1 MLLNDQGI
9 VLTTARARAPG
20 GREQCV
26 LQYVNDPYGSVDWT
40 GWKTKMEI
48 LFILIG
54 CQKLLK
60 VKIIALIGP
69 KLLDEFLPNGSMDGL
84 ASMWGAKTP
93 PAKPVLPPRGST

>member
-1 MLLNDQGI
+1 MD
-9 VLTTARARAPG
+9 
-20 GREQCV
+20 
-26 LQYVNDPYGSVDWT
+26 
-40 GWKTKMEI
+40 TKMEI

-84 ASMWGAKTP
+84 PSMWGAKTP
-93 PAKPVLPPRGST
+93 PAEVVLPPKHPGST